1 MRRVEARIDVTDRHR
16 LDTLVNQT
24 LTGGDNLFI
33 YKRPHHAAIR
43 PHALADLKPMTA
55 RHQGFGLLPGQVE
68 HCGRSNTPDFQ
79 NIAETRRRDQP
90 CLCAAFLEDCI
101 RAHRG
106 AMHHFPH
113 IGQ

>member
-1 MRRVEARIDVTDRHR
+1 MRRVEARIDVTDRYR
-16 LDTLVNQT
+16 LDALVNQT

-33 YKRPHHAAIR
+33 YKRPHNAAIR
-43 PHALADLKPMTA
+43 PHALAHLKPMTA

-68 HCGRSNTPDFQ
+68 HRGRSNTPDFQ
-79 NIAETRRRDQP
+79 NVAETLRRDQP
-90 CLCAAFLEDCI
+90 CLCAALLEDCI